1 MKITQKLNPLAELKY
16 YFTPVFF
23 ISFLSINSF
32 SHSLMVWFIEY
43 CPETKEPERGY

>member
-23 ISFLSINSF
+23 
-32 SHSLMVWFIEY
+32 HY
-43 CPETKEPERGY
+43 CPLKMDVVKN